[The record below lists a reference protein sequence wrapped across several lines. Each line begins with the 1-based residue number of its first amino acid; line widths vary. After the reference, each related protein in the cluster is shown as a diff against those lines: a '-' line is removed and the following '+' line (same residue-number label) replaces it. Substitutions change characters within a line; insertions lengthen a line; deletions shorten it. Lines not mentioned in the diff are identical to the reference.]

1 MNSATLSFAS
11 RETGR
16 RRTVEASVANSG
28 GGPSLPLSLAKPG
41 SVLTV
46 RKVRRGAAAQHLAN
60 LGFVEGAQV
69 RVVNQT
75 STGTIVSV
83 KGSRL
88 GLDRDT
94 ARQVMCS

>member
-1 MNSATLSFAS
+1 MNTAALTFAS
-11 RETGR
+11 RQTGGR
-16 RRTVEASVANSG
+16 RTAAPTGSG
-28 GGPSLPLSLAKPG
+28 VVGGPSMPLTLAKPG
-41 SVLTV
+41 STLRV

-75 STGTIVSV
+75 STGTIVNI
-83 KGSRL
+83 KGAQL

>member
-11 RETGR
+11 REAGR
-16 RRTVEASVANSG
+16 CRTAEAPAANSG

-83 KGSRL
+83 KGSQL

>member
-1 MNSATLSFAS
+1 MRRERQAGAAWLRRLSRAL
-11 RETGR
+11 
-16 RRTVEASVANSG
+16 G
-28 GGPSLPLSLAKPG
+28 GGPALPLSLANPG

-75 STGTIVSV
+75 SAGTIVSI
-83 KGSRL
+83 KGSQL

-94 ARQVMCS
+94 ARQVMCC

>member
-11 RETGR
+11 REAGR
-16 RRTVEASVANSG
+16 RRTAEAPAASSG

-83 KGSRL
+83 KGSQL

>member
-1 MNSATLSFAS
+1 MNAATLSFAS
-11 RETGR
+11 REAGR
-16 RRTVEASVANSG
+16 RRMAEAPVASSG
-28 GGPSLPLSLAKPG
+28 GGPALPLSLANPG

-75 STGTIVSV
+75 SAGTIVSI
-83 KGSRL
+83 KGSQL

-94 ARQVMCS
+94 ARQVMCC